1 MKYLPLLG
9 RILFTTIFI
18 SSGLKHFSSATIN
31 YAASAG
37 VPAASFFVP
46 IAGIIAIAGALSILL
61 GFKAKW
67 GAWLLVIFL
76 FPVSFMMHAYWN
88 VQDPMQ
94 HQIQHI
100 MFLKNMAML
109 GGALILTYFGSGP
122 LSLDNKIKLK
132 IRAKVMERSFW
143 I

>member
-1 MKYLPLLG
+1 MKYVPLLG
-9 RILFTTIFI
+9 RILFSVIFI
-18 SSGLKHFSSATIN
+18 SSGLKHFSSGTIQ
-31 YAASAG
+31 YGAAAG

-46 IAGIIAIAGALSILL
+46 VAGIIAIAGALSILL
-61 GFKAKW
+61 GYKAKW

-88 VQDPMQ
+88 IQDPMQ

-100 MFLKNMAML
+100 MFLKNMSML

-122 LSLDNKIKLK
+122 ISLDAMIKSK
-132 IRAKVMERSFW
+132 
-143 I
+143 